1 MFRAMHTVLVIV
13 GGVILLGAF
22 LLLGKVT
29 SGMLSA
35 WALAF
40 IPVWLLAA
48 FGNMWFGV
56 KRAGYTWADEFPIF
70 LVVFAVPA
78 LIAALAWWKFSR
90 H

>member
-1 MFRAMHTVLVIV
+1 MHTILVIA
-13 GGVILLGAF
+13 GGVVLLGAF
-22 LLLGKVT
+22 LLIGKVLPAASLAT
-29 SGMLSA
+29 

-56 KRAGYTWADEFPIF
+56 KRAGYSWGEEFPIF

-78 LIAALAWWKFSR
+78 VIAVFAWWKLSR
-90 H
+90 P

>member
-1 MFRAMHTVLVIV
+1 MHTILVIAGAV
-13 GGVILLGAF
+13 VLLGAF
-22 LLLGKVT
+22 LLVGKLAAAA
-29 SGMLSA
+29 SLAM

-56 KRAGYTWADEFPIF
+56 KRAGYTWAEEFPIF

-78 LIAALAWWKFSR
+78 VIAALAWWKLSR
-90 H
+90 